1 MRISTRQIYTQGVE
15 AFQQQ
20 QQKLAKL
27 QQQISTGVRLT
38 KPSDDPAAASKILQL
53 EQTVSLNL
61 QYQSNINLAE
71 QRLNQQDAVLANYDG
86 LLIRVR
92 ELAIQANNA
101 PVDAVSRNAIAA
113 EIDER
118 LNELLSLANTID
130 GNGDYLFAGYQ
141 NNSAPFTRATTG
153 SRDFVSF
160 NGDDGVRSVQ
170 ISQNR
175 QLEVDIPGREIFMEV
190 PSAIALRELPAAANV
205 GTGLIA
211 PASVV
216 DSSLYVA
223 GDYEIRFT
231 APGIYDV
238 FDVTAAV
245 NIVTGATYT
254 DSQDI
259 NFQGVR
265 TSITGAPAAGD
276 VFTISAG
283 QFQDVFSIVA
293 GLSETV
299 AGLSETLRSEP
310 DADVRAANIG
320 QSLADLDIAFENSL
334 NARTQL
340 GGRLNALEAQREDN
354 DAQVFVTRSTLSS
367 LRDTDLAEAISQLT
381 LEQTTLDAAQAVFAR
396 ITSSSLF
403 NFLK

>member
-1 MRISTRQIYTQGVE
+1 MRISTRQIYTQGLE

-27 QQQISTGVRLT
+27 QQQISTGVRLS
-38 KPSDDPAAASKILQL
+38 KPSDDPAAASKILEL

-71 QRLNQQDAVLANYDG
+71 QRLNQQDAVLANYDS

-141 NNSAPFTRATTG
+141 NNTAPFTTATTG

-160 NGDDGVRSVQ
+160 NGDDGIRSIQ

-175 QLEVDIPGREIFMEV
+175 QLEVDIPGREIFMQV
-190 PSAIALRELPAAANV
+190 PSAIALRELPAVANV

-231 APGIYDV
+231 APGVYDV

-293 GLSETV
+293 GLSET
-299 AGLSETLRSEP
+299 LKTEP
-310 DADVRAANIG
+310 SADVRAANIS
-320 QSLADLDIAFENSL
+320 QSLADLDAAFENSL

-354 DAQVFVTRSTLSS
+354 DAQVFATRSTLSN

>member
-27 QQQISTGVRLT
+27 QQQISTGVRLS
-38 KPSDDPAAASKILQL
+38 KPSDDPAAASKILEL

-71 QRLNQQDAVLANYDG
+71 QRLNQQDAVLANYDS

-141 NNSAPFTRATTG
+141 NNTAPFTTATTG

-160 NGDDGVRSVQ
+160 NGDDGIRSIQ

-175 QLEVDIPGREIFMEV
+175 QLEVDIPGREIFMQV
-190 PSAIALRELPAAANV
+190 PSAIALRELPAVANV

-231 APGIYDV
+231 APGVYDV

-293 GLSETV
+293 GLSET
-299 AGLSETLRSEP
+299 LKTEP
-310 DADVRAANIG
+310 SADVRAANIS
-320 QSLADLDIAFENSL
+320 QSLADLDAAFENSL

-354 DAQVFVTRSTLSS
+354 DAQVFATRSTLSN

>member
-1 MRISTRQIYTQGVE
+1 MRISTRQIYTQGLE

-20 QQKLAKL
+20 QVKLAKL
-27 QQQISTGVRLT
+27 QQQISTGIRLS
-38 KPSDDPAAASKILQL
+38 KPSDDPAAASKVLEL

-71 QRLNQQDAVLANYDG
+71 QRLNQQDAVLANFDN

-101 PVDAVSRNAIAA
+101 PVDQTSRNAIAA

-130 GNGDYLFAGYQ
+130 SNGDYLFAGYQ
-141 NNSAPFTRATTG
+141 NDSAPFTEATIG
-153 SRDFVSF
+153 SRDFVNF

-175 QLEVDIPGREIFMEV
+175 QLPVDIPGREIFMEV
-190 PSAIALRELPAAANV
+190 ASANALREIPDPANG
-205 GTGLIA
+205 GTGIIA

-216 DSSLYVA
+216 DNSQFVP
-223 GDYEIRFT
+223 GDYEIRFV

-238 FDVTAAV
+238 FDVAGGV

-254 DSQDI
+254 DGQAI
-259 NFQGVR
+259 NFQGIR

-293 GLSETV
+293 S
-299 AGLSETLRSEP
+299 LSETLKSAP
-310 DADVRAANIG
+310 TADARAANIG
-320 QSLADLDIAFENSL
+320 QSLADLDSAFENAL
-334 NARTQL
+334 NARTRI

-354 DAQVFVTRSTLSS
+354 EAQVAVTRSTLST

>member
-1 MRISTRQIYTQGVE
+1 MRISTRQIYTQGLE

-20 QQKLAKL
+20 QAKLAKL
-27 QQQISTGVRLT
+27 QQQISTGIRLS
-38 KPSDDPAAASKILQL
+38 KPSDDPAAASKVLEL
-53 EQTVSLNL
+53 EQAVSLNL

-71 QRLNQQDAVLANYDG
+71 QRLNRQDAVLANYDN

-101 PVDAVSRNAIAA
+101 PLDQTSRNAIAA

-118 LNELLSLANTID
+118 LNELLSLANSID
-130 GNGDYLFAGYQ
+130 SNGDYLFAGYQ
-141 NNSAPFTRATTG
+141 NDSAPFTRATIG
-153 SRDFVSF
+153 SRDFVDF

-175 QLEVDIPGREIFMEV
+175 QLEVDIPGREIFMAV
-190 PSAIALRELPAAANV
+190 PSANALREIPDPTN
-205 GTGLIA
+205 GGSGIIA

-216 DSSLYVA
+216 DNSLYVP

-231 APGIYDV
+231 APGVYDV
-238 FDVTAAV
+238 FDVAGGV

-254 DSQDI
+254 DGQPI
-259 NFQGVR
+259 EFQGIR
-265 TSITGAPAAGD
+265 TSITGAPAALD
-276 VFTISAG
+276 VFTVGAG

-293 GLSETV
+293 S
-299 AGLSETLRSEP
+299 LSETLKSAP

-320 QSLADLDIAFENSL
+320 QSLADLDSAFENAL
-334 NARTQL
+334 NARTRI

-354 DAQVFVTRSTLSS
+354 EAQVAVTRSTLST

>member
-27 QQQISTGVRLT
+27 QQQISTGVRVT
-38 KPSDDPAAASKILQL
+38 KPSDDPAAASKILEL
-53 EQTVSLNL
+53 EQSVSLNL
-61 QYQSNINLAE
+61 QYQTNINLAE
-71 QRLNQQDAVLANYDG
+71 QRLNLQDSVLANYDN

-101 PVDAVSRNAIAA
+101 PVDATSRNAIAA
-113 EIDER
+113 ELDER

-130 GNGDYLFAGYQ
+130 ANGDHLFAGYQ
-141 NNSAPFTRATTG
+141 NNTAPFTSATIG
-153 SRDFVSF
+153 SRDYVAF
-160 NGDDGVRSVQ
+160 NGDDGVRAIQ

-175 QLEVDIPGREIFMEV
+175 QLDIDIPGQNIFMEV
-190 PSAIALRELPAAANV
+190 PSSVALREIPAAGNT
-205 GTGLIA
+205 GTGIIA

-223 GDYEIRFT
+223 GDYEIRFV
-231 APGIYDV
+231 APGVYDV
-238 FDVTAAV
+238 FDVAGGV

-283 QFQDVFSIVA
+283 QYQDVFAIV
-293 GLSETV
+293 SS
-299 AGLSETLRSEP
+299 LSETLKTAP
-310 DADVRAANIG
+310 TDTIRAANIG
-320 QSLADLDIAFENSL
+320 QSLADLDAAFENSL

-340 GGRLNALEAQREDN
+340 GGRLNALESQREDN
-354 DAQVFVTRSTLSS
+354 DSQVLVTRSTLSK
-367 LRDTDLAEAISQLT
+367 LRDTDLAEAISQFT
-381 LEQTTLDAAQAVFAR
+381 LEQTTLDAALAIFAR
-396 ITSSSLF
+396 ITNSSLF

>member
-1 MRISTRQIYTQGVE
+1 MRISTRQIYTQGLE

-20 QQKLAKL
+20 QVKLAKL
-27 QQQISTGVRLT
+27 QQQISTGIRLS
-38 KPSDDPAAASKILQL
+38 KPSDDPAAASKVLEL

-71 QRLNQQDAVLANYDG
+71 QRLNQQDAVLANFDN

-101 PVDAVSRNAIAA
+101 PVDQTSRNAIAA

-130 GNGDYLFAGYQ
+130 SNGDYLFAGYQ
-141 NNSAPFTRATTG
+141 NDSAPFTEATIG
-153 SRDFVSF
+153 SRDFVNF

-175 QLEVDIPGREIFMEV
+175 QLPVDIPGREIFMEV
-190 PSAIALRELPAAANV
+190 ASANALREIPDPANG
-205 GTGLIA
+205 GTGIIA

-216 DSSLYVA
+216 DNTQFVP
-223 GDYEIRFT
+223 GDYEIRFV
-231 APGIYDV
+231 AAGVYDV
-238 FDVTAAV
+238 FDVAGGV

-254 DSQDI
+254 DGQDI
-259 NFQGVR
+259 NFQGIR

-293 GLSETV
+293 S
-299 AGLSETLRSEP
+299 LSETLKSAP
-310 DADVRAANIG
+310 TADARAANIG
-320 QSLADLDIAFENSL
+320 QSLADLDSAFENAL
-334 NARTQL
+334 NARTRI

-354 DAQVFVTRSTLSS
+354 EAQVAVTRSTLST

>member
-1 MRISTRQIYTQGVE
+1 MRISTRQIYTQGLE

-20 QQKLAKL
+20 QVKLAKL
-27 QQQISTGVRLT
+27 QQQISTGIRLS
-38 KPSDDPAAASKILQL
+38 KPSDDPAAASKVLEL

-61 QYQSNINLAE
+61 QYQSNIDLAE
-71 QRLNQQDAVLANYDG
+71 LRLNQQDAVLANFDN

-92 ELAIQANNA
+92 ELAVQANNA
-101 PVDAVSRNAIAA
+101 PLDQTSRNAIAA

-130 GNGDYLFAGYQ
+130 ANGDYLFAGYQ
-141 NNSAPFTRATTG
+141 NDSAPFTQTTIG
-153 SRDFVSF
+153 SRDFVNF
-160 NGDDGVRSVQ
+160 NGDDGVRSIQ

-175 QLEVDIPGREIFMEV
+175 QLEIDIPGREIFMEV
-190 PSAIALRELPAAANV
+190 SSANALREIPDPANA

-216 DSSLYVA
+216 DNTQFVP
-223 GDYEIRFT
+223 GDYEIRFV
-231 APGIYDV
+231 APGVYDV
-238 FDVTAAV
+238 FDVAGGV

-254 DSQDI
+254 DGQDI
-259 NFQGVR
+259 DFQGIR

-276 VFTISAG
+276 VFTVSAG

-293 GLSETV
+293 S
-299 AGLSETLRSEP
+299 LSETLKSAP
-310 DADVRAANIG
+310 TADVRAANIG
-320 QSLADLDIAFENSL
+320 QSLADLDSAFENAL
-334 NARTQL
+334 NARTRI
-340 GGRLNALEAQREDN
+340 GGRLGALEAQREDN
-354 DAQVFVTRSTLSS
+354 EAQVFVTRSTLST

>member
-1 MRISTRQIYTQGVE
+1 MRISTRQIYTQGLE

-27 QQQISTGVRLT
+27 QQQISTGVRLS
-38 KPSDDPAAASKILQL
+38 KPSDDPAAASKILEL

-71 QRLNQQDAVLANYDG
+71 QRLNQQDAVLANYDS

-101 PVDAVSRNAIAA
+101 PVDTVSRNAIAA

-141 NNSAPFTRATTG
+141 NDNAPFTRATTG

-175 QLEVDIPGREIFMEV
+175 QLEVDIPGREIFMQV

-205 GTGLIA
+205 GSGLIA

-223 GDYEIRFT
+223 GDYEIRFV
-231 APGIYDV
+231 AAGVYDV
-238 FDVTAAV
+238 FDVAGGV
-245 NIVTGATYT
+245 NIVTGATFT
-254 DSQDI
+254 DGQNID
-259 NFQGVR
+259 FQGVR
-265 TSITGAPAAGD
+265 TSITGAPAVGD
-276 VFTISAG
+276 VFTIGAG

-293 GLSETV
+293 GLSET
-299 AGLSETLRSEP
+299 LRSEP
-310 DADVRAANIG
+310 DADIRAANIG
-320 QSLADLDIAFENSL
+320 QSLADLDAAFENAL

-340 GGRLNALEAQREDN
+340 GGRLNAMEAQREDN
-354 DAQVFVTRSTLSS
+354 EAQVFVSRSTLST

>member
-1 MRISTRQIYTQGVE
+1 MRISTRQIYTQGLE

-27 QQQISTGVRLT
+27 QQQISTGVRLS
-38 KPSDDPAAASKILQL
+38 KPSDDPAAASKILEL

-71 QRLNQQDAVLANYDG
+71 QRLNQQDAVLANYDS

-101 PVDAVSRNAIAA
+101 PVDATSRNAIAA

-141 NNSAPFTRATTG
+141 NSTAPFTRATTG
-153 SRDFVSF
+153 SRDFISF

-175 QLEVDIPGREIFMEV
+175 QLEVDIPGREIFMQV

-216 DSSLYVA
+216 DSSVYVA
-223 GDYEIRFT
+223 GDYEIRFV
-231 APGIYDV
+231 AAGVYDV
-238 FDVTAAV
+238 FDVAGGV

-254 DSQDI
+254 DGQDI
-259 NFQGVR
+259 NFQGIR
-265 TSITGAPAAGD
+265 TSITGAPAVGD

-283 QFQDVFSIVA
+283 QFADVFSIVA
-293 GLSETV
+293 GLSET
-299 AGLSETLRSEP
+299 LRTEP
-310 DADVRAANIG
+310 DADIRAANIG
-320 QSLADLDIAFENSL
+320 QSLADLDAAFENAL

-354 DAQVFVTRSTLSS
+354 DAQVFVTRSTLST

>member
-27 QQQISTGVRLT
+27 QQQISTGVRLS
-38 KPSDDPAAASKILQL
+38 KPSDDPAAASKILEL

-71 QRLNQQDAVLANYDG
+71 QRLNQQDAVLANYDS

-118 LNELLSLANTID
+118 LNQLLSLANTID

-170 ISQNR
+170 ISENR

-205 GTGLIA
+205 GTGQIA

-231 APGIYDV
+231 APGVYDV

-293 GLSETV
+293 GLSETLKT
-299 AGLSETLRSEP
+299 GP
-310 DADVRAANIG
+310 NADVRAANIA
-320 QSLADLDIAFENSL
+320 QSLTDLDTAFENAL

-354 DAQVFVTRSTLSS
+354 DAQVFVTRSTLST

>member
-27 QQQISTGVRLT
+27 QEQISTGARLT
-38 KPSDDPAAASKILQL
+38 KPSDDPAAASKILEL

-71 QRLNQQDAVLANYDG
+71 QRLNQQDAVLASYDN
-86 LLIRVR
+86 LLMRVR
-92 ELAIQANNA
+92 ELAVQGNNA
-101 PVDAVSRNAIAA
+101 PLDAVARNAIAV

-130 GNGDYLFAGYQ
+130 ANGDYLFAGYQ
-141 NNSAPFTRATTG
+141 NDNAPFTKSITG
-153 SRDFVSF
+153 SRDHVNF
-160 NGDDGVRSVQ
+160 NGDAGVKAVQ
-170 ISQNR
+170 ISQVR
-175 QLEVDIPGREIFMEV
+175 QLDVDIPGSEIFLEI
-190 PSAIALRELPAAANV
+190 PSATALRELVAAGNT

-216 DSSLYVA
+216 DMSTYVG
-223 GDYEIRFT
+223 GDYEIRFI
-231 APGIYDV
+231 APGVYDV
-238 FDVTAAV
+238 FDVAAGA
-245 NIVTGATYT
+245 NIVTGASYT
-254 DSQDI
+254 DSQNI
-259 NFQGVR
+259 NFQGIR

-283 QFQDVFSIVA
+283 QFEGVFSIVA
-293 GLSETV
+293 N
-299 AGLSETLRSEP
+299 LSETLKTNPS
-310 DADVRAANIG
+310 DAVRAANIG
-320 QSLADLDIAFENSL
+320 QSLTDLDAAFEASL
-334 NARTQL
+334 NARTQI
-340 GGRLNALEAQREDN
+340 GGRLNTLESQRDDN
-354 DAQVFVTRSTLSS
+354 DAQVLQTRSTLST
-367 LRDTDLAEAISQLT
+367 LRDTDLAQAISQLT

>member
-38 KPSDDPAAASKILQL
+38 RPSDDPAAASKILEL

-61 QYQSNINLAE
+61 QYQTNINLAE
-71 QRLNQQDAVLANYDG
+71 QRLNQQDAVLANYDS

-101 PVDAVSRNAIAA
+101 PVDTVSRNAIAA

-130 GNGDYLFAGYQ
+130 SNGDYLFAGYQ

-175 QLEVDIPGREIFMEV
+175 QLEVDIPGREIFMQV
-190 PSAIALRELPAAANV
+190 PSAIALRELPAIANV

-223 GDYEIRFT
+223 GDYEIRFV
-231 APGIYDV
+231 APGVYDV

-254 DSQDI
+254 DGQNID
-259 NFQGVR
+259 FQGVR
-265 TSITGAPAAGD
+265 TSITGVPAAGD

-293 GLSETV
+293 GLSETLKT
-299 AGLSETLRSEP
+299 APS
-310 DADVRAANIG
+310 ADVRAANIG
-320 QSLADLDIAFENSL
+320 QSLADLDAAFENSL

-354 DAQVFVTRSTLSS
+354 DAQVFVTRSTLST

>member
-1 MRISTRQIYTQGVE
+1 MRISTRQIYTQGIE

-27 QQQISTGVRLT
+27 QEQISTGVRLT
-38 KPSDDPAAASKILQL
+38 KPSDDPAAAAKVLEL
-53 EQTVSLNL
+53 EQSVSLNL

-71 QRLNQQDAVLANYDG
+71 QRLGQQDAVLASYDN

-130 GNGDYLFAGYQ
+130 ANGDYLFAGYQ
-141 NNSAPFTRATTG
+141 NNSAPFTKSTTG
-153 SRDFVSF
+153 SRDHVNF
-160 NGDDGVRSVQ
+160 NGDAGVRSIQ
-170 ISQNR
+170 ISQVR
-175 QLEVDIPGREIFMEV
+175 QLDVDIPGQGIFMEI
-190 PSAIALRELPAAANV
+190 PSATALRELVAAANT
-205 GTGLIA
+205 GTGIMA

-216 DSSLYVA
+216 DMSAYLA

-231 APGIYDV
+231 APGVYDV
-238 FDVTAAV
+238 FDVAGGV
-245 NIVTGATYT
+245 NIVTGAIYT

-259 NFQGVR
+259 DFQGIR

-283 QFQDVFSIVA
+283 QFEDVFSIVA
-293 GLSETV
+293 N
-299 AGLSETLRSEP
+299 LSETLKTGP
-310 DADVRAANIG
+310 TGAIRAANIG
-320 QSLADLDIAFENSL
+320 QSLADLDAAFEVSL
-334 NARTQL
+334 NARTQI
-340 GGRLNALEAQREDN
+340 GGRLNALESQREDN
-354 DAQVFVTRSTLSS
+354 EAQVLVTRSTLST

>member
-1 MRISTRQIYTQGVE
+1 MRISTRQIYTQGIE

-20 QQKLAKL
+20 QQKLSKL
-27 QQQISTGVRLT
+27 QQQISTGVRLS
-38 KPSDDPAAASKILQL
+38 KPSDDPAAASKVLEL
-53 EQTVSLNL
+53 EQSISLNL
-61 QYQSNINLAE
+61 QYQANINIAE
-71 QRLNQQDAVLANYDG
+71 QRLNQQDAVLASYDN
-86 LLIRVR
+86 LLIRIR

-101 PVDAVSRNAIAA
+101 PIDAVSRNAIAA

-130 GNGDYLFAGYQ
+130 ANGDYLFAGYQ
-141 NNSAPFTRATTG
+141 NNSEPFTRATTG
-153 SRDFVSF
+153 SRDYVNF
-160 NGDDGVRSVQ
+160 NGDDGVRAVQ

-175 QLEVDIPGREIFMEV
+175 QLDTDIPGQSIFMEV
-190 PSAIALRELPAAANV
+190 GSSQALREITAAGN
-205 GTGLIA
+205 TGSGVVA

-238 FDVTAAV
+238 FDVAGGV
-245 NIVTGATYT
+245 NIVTGALYT
-254 DSQDI
+254 DSQNID
-259 NFQGVR
+259 FQGIR
-265 TSITGAPAAGD
+265 TSITGAPAALD

-293 GLSETV
+293 GLSETLKS
-299 AGLSETLRSEP
+299 GPT
-310 DADVRAANIG
+310 DTVRAANIA
-320 QSLADLDIAFENSL
+320 QALADLDAAFENSL

-340 GGRLNALEAQREDN
+340 GGRLNALESQREDN
-354 DAQVFVTRSTLSS
+354 EAQVLVTRSTLST